1 MATEKVIRI
10 GTTQAQK
17 NVDALEK
24 ELQSVNEQLSKLD
37 KSSKAFTDL
46 SKKAEDLNKQITSKK
61 NTGFEKLNNDLKTVN
76 NTAQQTSMD
85 LGQIASNMAKVGAG
99 ISGGFA
105 IANTALNLFGV
116 ESEEASKAIQKLQSL
131 LLLPISFTAVAEAIQ
146 ALKPLKALT
155 TGLFSSIKEGLS
167 AIKDISAGRVK
178 NVIDAWLSYK
188 AVIGFGKILQYE
200 KDGQLFIDLGESIEK
215 AGSKMHIFAKE
226 QTKELII
233 SLGKLG
239 IAIGKIALVSMPA
252 IIAAV
257 YGVIKVVQK
266 IKFNKA
272 VDALVTS
279 FASFI
284 FAHLK
289 R

>member
-155 TGLFSSIKEGLS
+155 TGLFSSIK
-167 AIKDISAGRVK
+167 DISAGRVK

-257 YGVIKVVQK
+257 YGV
-266 IKFNKA
+266 
-272 VDALVTS
+272 
-279 FASFI
+279 
-284 FAHLK
+284 
-289 R
+289 